1 MKSASGSGSSTSC
14 SRGAELWGKKSAATP
29 QPAPPPERGRPVAD
43 AERSEAQATGWG
55 SATTTMT
62 PTPTLPLAG
71 GGSALIS
78 RRDRGSLTTA
88 LNRLLR
94 FATLPNLMLVACA
107 VVAVWFVAVPLSALL
122 YNAFTEDTGF
132 GPGAFSLDNFVEA
145 YSSWHIPRLFRNSLI
160 FAIATALTTFVMGAL
175 VAWVVERTD
184 APGAMFFHTLSLL
197 SFAIPG
203 LLMAMAWIFVFSPN
217 IGWGNAVLKSVL
229 GLTEAPVNIYSMAGM
244 TWALSSHYFP
254 LAYLA
259 LGPALRVLDVRM
271 EEAALMSGG
280 NYPQVFTRVTVP
292 LLRPAILSAL
302 LLLFVMGMASYEVPR
317 LIGRP
322 ARIDVF
328 TTDIQGAI
336 ISTPP
341 AFGVASALGLT
352 LLAICVLAVLFYRR
366 ATRHAEAFATIT
378 GKGYRPTRVRLG
390 RWRWPVALGI
400 GAMFVLALGLPLLT
414 LIWQSFFRNLA
425 QPFFSSTASATLDNY
440 DFILRYPIFL
450 AAVKTSVLLGVMSA
464 TIVAG
469 LTFVMA
475 WIAHRSLPR
484 YGFILDALAF
494 APIAIPGV
502 IVGAGILV
510 AYLMLPIPIYNTIW
524 ILLVAYVTLYLPY
537 GMRFASSGITQIH
550 RELEEVAAV
559 SGAGL
564 GRIFGRIILPLLAPV
579 LLAGWIYVFVL
590 AVREL
595 GASIFLVGPGTHV
608 LGTISL
614 TMWEE
619 GGSYG
624 AVAALGVVQIIPLI
638 AIVAGLRAIELRIQ
652 RRAQVPES

>member
-1 MKSASGSGSSTSC
+1 LSITNGRVDGLPA
-14 SRGAELWGKKSAATP
+14 LAAV
-29 QPAPPPERGRPVAD
+29 GRIARVV
-43 AERSEAQATGWG
+43 
-55 SATTTMT
+55 
-62 PTPTLPLAG
+62 
-71 GGSALIS
+71 
-78 RRDRGSLTTA
+78 
-88 LNRLLR
+88 
-94 FATLPNLMLVACA
+94 TLPNIALVACVLA
-107 VVAVWFVAVPLSALL
+107 AVWFVFVPLSALV

-145 YSSWHIPRLFRNSLI
+145 YSSWHILRLFWNSLV
-160 FAIATALTTFVMGAL
+160 FACATALTTFVMGAL

-184 APGAMFFHTLSLL
+184 APGGALFHTLSLL

-217 IGWGNAVLKSVL
+217 IGWGNAVLKSAF
-229 GLTEAPVNIYSMAGM
+229 GLAEAPVNIYSMAGM
-244 TWALSSHYFP
+244 TWALASHYFP

-280 NYPQVFTRVTVP
+280 NFAQVFGRVTLP

-336 ISTPP
+336 IATPP

-352 LLAICVLAVLFYRR
+352 LLAICVLAVFFYRR
-366 ATRHAEAFATIT
+366 ATRHAESFATIT
-378 GKGYRPTRVRLG
+378 GKGYRPTRVKLG
-390 RWRWPVALGI
+390 RGRWPVALGL
-400 GAMFVLALGLPLLT
+400 GAMFAIALGLPLVT
-414 LIWQSFFRNLA
+414 LVWQSFFRNLA
-425 QPFFSSTASATLDNY
+425 QPFYSSAALATLDNY

-450 AAVKTSVLLGVMSA
+450 AAVKTSVLLAAMAA

-475 WIAHRSLPR
+475 WIAQRSLPR

-550 RELEEVAAV
+550 RELEEMASV
-559 SGAGL
+559 SGASL
-564 GRIFGRIILPLLAPV
+564 GQTFGRIMLPLLAPV

-624 AVAALGVVQIIPLI
+624 AVAALGVLQIVPLI
-638 AIVAGLRAIELRIQ
+638 VIVAALRAIELRIQ
-652 RRAQVPES
+652 RRAQGISAAP

>member
-1 MKSASGSGSSTSC
+1 VAIGAASV
-14 SRGAELWGKKSAATP
+14 
-29 QPAPPPERGRPVAD
+29 VAD
-43 AERSEAQATGWG
+43 DVGRWPGRW
-55 SATTTMT
+55 
-62 PTPTLPLAG
+62 
-71 GGSALIS
+71 
-78 RRDRGSLTTA
+78 
-88 LNRLLR
+88 LR
-94 FATLPNLMLVACA
+94 LPNLLLAAC
-107 VVAVWFVAVPLSALL
+107 VVLAVWFVFVPISALI
-122 YNAFTEDTGF
+122 YNAFTEDTSF

-145 YSSWHIPRLFRNSLI
+145 YASWSILRLLRNSLI
-160 FAIATALTTFVMGAL
+160 FAVATAVTTFAMGAL
-175 VAWVVERTD
+175 VAWVVERSD
-184 APGAMFFHTLSLL
+184 APGCALFHTLSLL
-197 SFAIPG
+197 SFAVPG

-217 IGWGNAVLKSVL
+217 IGWGNALIKSAF
-229 GLTEAPVNIYSMAGM
+229 GLSEAPVNIYSIAGM
-244 TWALSSHYFP
+244 TWALASHYFP
-254 LAYLA
+254 LAYLS

-271 EEAALMSGG
+271 EEAGLVAGG
-280 NYPQVFTRVTVP
+280 RYGKVLARITLP

-322 ARIDVF
+322 ARLDVF

-336 ISTPP
+336 IATPP
-341 AFGVASALGLT
+341 QFGVASALSLM

-378 GKGYRPTRVRLG
+378 GKGYMPTRVKLG
-390 RWRWPVALGI
+390 RWRWPVAIGVGI
-400 GAMFVLALGLPLLT
+400 MFLFALGLPLFT

-425 QPFFSSTASATLDNY
+425 QPFLSSGAHFTLENY
-440 DFILRYPIFL
+440 EFILSYPIFL
-450 AAVKTSVLLGVMSA
+450 AAVKTSVILAALSA

-475 WIAHRSLPR
+475 WIAQRALPR
-484 YGFILDALAF
+484 YGFVLDALAF

-537 GMRFASSGITQIH
+537 GMRFASSGIAQIH
-550 RELEEVAAV
+550 RELEEMAAM
-559 SGAGL
+559 SGAGV
-564 GRIFGRIILPLLAPV
+564 GQIFGRIVLPLLAPT

-624 AVAALGVVQIIPLI
+624 AVAALGVIQIVPLI
-638 AIVAGLRAIELRIQ
+638 VIVAALRWLELRIQ
-652 RRAQVPES
+652 RRAQAQSA

>member
-1 MKSASGSGSSTSC
+1 VTVANN
-14 SRGAELWGKKSAATP
+14 RLA
-29 QPAPPPERGRPVAD
+29 GRP
-43 AERSEAQATGWG
+43 
-55 SATTTMT
+55 
-62 PTPTLPLAG
+62 AG
-71 GGSALIS
+71 AAVS
-78 RRDRGSLTTA
+78 RA
-88 LNRLLR
+88 VRL
-94 FATLPNLMLVACA
+94 ATLPNILLVACV
-107 VVAVWFVAVPLSALL
+107 VVAVWLVFVPLSALL

-132 GPGAFSLDNFVEA
+132 GPGAFSLDNFIEA
-145 YSSWHIPRLFRNSLI
+145 YSSWHILRLFWNSLV
-160 FAIATALTTFVMGAL
+160 FALGTAVTTFVMGAL

-184 APGAMFFHTLSLL
+184 APGATLFHTLSLL
-197 SFAIPG
+197 SFAVPG

-217 IGWGNAVLKSVL
+217 IGWGNAVLMSAFGL
-229 GLTEAPVNIYSMAGM
+229 GEPPVNIYSMAGM

-271 EEAALMSGG
+271 EEAGLMSGG
-280 NYPQVFTRVTVP
+280 NYPQVFTRVTLP

-341 AFGVASALGLT
+341 AFGVASALGVT
-352 LLAICVLAVLFYRR
+352 LLAICIMAVYFYRR
-366 ATRHAEAFATIT
+366 ATRHAESFATIT
-378 GKGYRPTRVRLG
+378 GKGYRPTRVKLG
-390 RWRWPVALGI
+390 PWRWPVALGI
-400 GAMFVLALGLPLLT
+400 GAMFALALGLPLLT
-414 LIWQSFFRNLA
+414 LVWQSFFRNLA
-425 QPFFSSTASATLDNY
+425 QPFFSSAAQATLDNY
-440 DFILRYPIFL
+440 DFILSYPIFL
-450 AAVKTSVLLGVMSA
+450 SAVKTSVLLAAMAA

-475 WIAHRSLPR
+475 WIAQRSLPR
-484 YGFILDALAF
+484 YGFLLDALAF

-550 RELEEVAAV
+550 RELEEAA
-559 SGAGL
+559 SMAGAGL
-564 GRIFGRIILPLLAPV
+564 GQTFRRIMLPLLAPV

-624 AVAALGVVQIIPLI
+624 AVAALGVIQIVPLAI
-638 AIVAGLRAIELRIQ
+638 IVAGLRAVELHIQ
-652 RRAQVPES
+652 RRAQAQQS

>member
-1 MKSASGSGSSTSC
+1 MTVANNRLAG
-14 SRGAELWGKKSAATP
+14 
-29 QPAPPPERGRPVAD
+29 QPAGAAV
-43 AERSEAQATGWG
+43 
-55 SATTTMT
+55 
-62 PTPTLPLAG
+62 
-71 GGSALIS
+71 S
-78 RRDRGSLTTA
+78 RAVGL
-88 LNRLLR
+88 
-94 FATLPNLMLVACA
+94 ATLPNILLVACV
-107 VVAVWFVAVPLSALL
+107 VVAVWLVFVPLSALL

-132 GPGAFSLDNFVEA
+132 GPGAFSLDNFIEA
-145 YSSWHIPRLFRNSLI
+145 YSSWHILRLFWNSLV
-160 FAIATALTTFVMGAL
+160 FALGTAVTTFVMGAL

-184 APGAMFFHTLSLL
+184 APGATLFHTLSLL
-197 SFAIPG
+197 SFAVPG

-217 IGWGNAVLKSVL
+217 IGWGNAVLMSAFGL
-229 GLTEAPVNIYSMAGM
+229 GEPPVNIYSMAGM

-271 EEAALMSGG
+271 EEAGLMSGG
-280 NYPQVFTRVTVP
+280 NYPQVFTRVTLP

-341 AFGVASALGLT
+341 AFGVASALGVT
-352 LLAICVLAVLFYRR
+352 LLAICILAVYFYRR
-366 ATRHAEAFATIT
+366 ATRHAEFFATIT
-378 GKGYRPTRVRLG
+378 GKGYRPTRVKLG
-390 RWRWPVALGI
+390 PWRWPVALGI
-400 GAMFVLALGLPLLT
+400 GAMFALALGLPLLT
-414 LIWQSFFRNLA
+414 LVWQSFFRNLA
-425 QPFFSSTASATLDNY
+425 QPFFSSAAQATLDNY
-440 DFILRYPIFL
+440 DFILSYPIFL
-450 AAVKTSVLLGVMSA
+450 SAVKTSVLLAAMAAS
-464 TIVAG
+464 IVAG

-475 WIAHRSLPR
+475 WIAQRSLPR
-484 YGFILDALAF
+484 YGFLLDALAF

-550 RELEEVAAV
+550 RELEEAASM

-564 GRIFGRIILPLLAPV
+564 GQTFRKIMLPLLAPV

-624 AVAALGVVQIIPLI
+624 AVAALGVIQIIPLAI
-638 AIVAGLRAIELRIQ
+638 IVAGLRAVELRIQ
-652 RRAQVPES
+652 RRAQAQQS

>member
-1 MKSASGSGSSTSC
+1 MSWLRDDG
-14 SRGAELWGKKSAATP
+14 
-29 QPAPPPERGRPVAD
+29 Q
-43 AERSEAQATGWG
+43 
-55 SATTTMT
+55 
-62 PTPTLPLAG
+62 
-71 GGSALIS
+71 
-78 RRDRGSLTTA
+78 RRAR
-88 LNRLLR
+88 RL
-94 FATLPNLMLVACA
+94 TLPNVLLVAC
-107 VVAVWFVAVPLSALL
+107 VVAAVWFVVVPISALL

-145 YSSWHIPRLFRNSLI
+145 YSSWHILRLFRNSLI
-160 FAIATALTTFVMGAL
+160 FAIATAVTTFIMGAL
-175 VAWVVERTD
+175 IAWVVERTD
-184 APGAMFFHTLSLL
+184 APGASLFHTLSLL
-197 SFAIPG
+197 SFAVPG
-203 LLMAMAWIFVFSPN
+203 LLMAMAWIFVLSPN
-217 IGWGNAVLKSVL
+217 IGWGNAALKAAF
-229 GLTEAPVNIYSMAGM
+229 GLAESPLNIYSMAGM

-259 LGPALRVLDVRM
+259 LGPALRVLDMRM
-271 EEAALMSGG
+271 EEAALMAGG
-280 NYPQVFTRVTVP
+280 SYGQVFARVTLP

-336 ISTPP
+336 ISAPP
-341 AFGVASALGLT
+341 QFGVASALSLT
-352 LLAICVLAVLFYRR
+352 LLGICVLAVSLYRR
-366 ATRHAEAFATIT
+366 ATRHADAFATIT
-378 GKGYRPTRVRLG
+378 GKGYKPPRVKLG
-390 RWRWPVALGI
+390 RWRWPVALGV
-400 GAMFVLALGLPLLT
+400 GALFVCALGLPLLT

-425 QPFFSSTASATLDNY
+425 QPFVSSGAPATLENY
-440 DFILRYPIFL
+440 DFILSYPIFL
-450 AAVKTSVLLGVMSA
+450 SAVKTSVILAAMAA
-464 TIVAG
+464 TIVAA

-475 WIAHRSLPR
+475 WIAQRALPR

-524 ILLVAYVTLYLPY
+524 ILLVAYVTLYLPC

-550 RELEEVAAV
+550 RELEEAAAV

-564 GRIFGRIILPLLAPV
+564 AQIFSRIILPLLAPV

-624 AVAALGVVQIIPLI
+624 AVAALGVVQIVPLI
-638 AIVAGLRAIELRIQ
+638 AIVAGLRAVELRIQ
-652 RRAQVPES
+652 RRAQVPEV

>member
-1 MKSASGSGSSTSC
+1 M
-14 SRGAELWGKKSAATP
+14 AA
-29 QPAPPPERGRPVAD
+29 ARIA
-43 AERSEAQATGWG
+43 
-55 SATTTMT
+55 
-62 PTPTLPLAG
+62 
-71 GGSALIS
+71 
-78 RRDRGSLTTA
+78 
-88 LNRLLR
+88 RLVS
-94 FATLPNLMLVACA
+94 LPNLALLACVLA
-107 VVAVWFVAVPLSALL
+107 AVWLVFVPLSALL

-145 YSSWHIPRLFRNSLI
+145 YSSWHILRLFRNSLV
-160 FAIATALTTFVMGAL
+160 FATATALATFVMGGL

-184 APGAMFFHTLSLL
+184 APGATLFHTLSLL
-197 SFAIPG
+197 SFAVPG
-203 LLMAMAWIFVFSPN
+203 LLMAMAWIFVLSPN
-217 IGWGNAVLKSVL
+217 IGWGNAVLKSL
-229 GLTEAPVNIYSMAGM
+229 FGLAEAPLNIYSMAGM
-244 TWALSSHYFP
+244 TWALASHYFP

-280 NYPQVFTRVTVP
+280 SIGQVFARVTMP

-336 ISTPP
+336 IATPP
-341 AFGVASALGLT
+341 SFGVASALGLT
-352 LLAICVLAVLFYRR
+352 LLAICVLAVFLYRR

-378 GKGYRPTRVRLG
+378 GKGYRPTRVKLG
-390 RWRWPVALGI
+390 RWRWPVALGL
-400 GAMFVLALGLPLLT
+400 GAMFAIALGLPLLT
-414 LIWQSFFRNLA
+414 LVWQSFFRNLA
-425 QPFFSSTASATLDNY
+425 QPFFSSAAQATLDNY

-450 AAVKTSVLLGVMSA
+450 SAVKTSVLLAAMAA
-464 TIVAG
+464 TIVAA

-475 WIAHRSLPR
+475 WIAQRALPR
-484 YGFILDALAF
+484 YGFLLDALAF

-550 RELEEVAAV
+550 RELEEMASV
-559 SGAGL
+559 SGASL
-564 GRIFGRIILPLLAPV
+564 GQTFGRIMLPLLAPV

-624 AVAALGVVQIIPLI
+624 AVAALGVIQIVPLI

-652 RRAQVPES
+652 RRAQVQQPS

>member
-1 MKSASGSGSSTSC
+1 LSIANGRLG
-14 SRGAELWGKKSAATP
+14 ELPRIDTVGRLAAL
-29 QPAPPPERGRPVAD
+29 V
-43 AERSEAQATGWG
+43 S
-55 SATTTMT
+55 
-62 PTPTLPLAG
+62 
-71 GGSALIS
+71 
-78 RRDRGSLTTA
+78 
-88 LNRLLR
+88 
-94 FATLPNLMLVACA
+94 LPNIALVAC
-107 VVAVWFVAVPLSALL
+107 VVVSIWLVLVPLSALL

-132 GPGAFSLDNFVEA
+132 GPGDFSLDNFVEA
-145 YSSWHIPRLFRNSLI
+145 YSSWHILGLLWNSVV
-160 FAIATALTTFVMGAL
+160 FAVGTALTTFVMGAL

-184 APGAMFFHTLSLL
+184 APGASLFHTLSLL
-197 SFAIPG
+197 SFAVPG
-203 LLMAMAWIFVFSPN
+203 LLIAMAWIFVFSPN
-217 IGWGNAVLKSVL
+217 IGWGNAVLKAAF
-229 GLTEAPVNIYSMAGM
+229 GLSEAPVNIYSMAGM

-254 LAYLA
+254 LAYLV
-259 LGPALRVLDVRM
+259 LGPALRALDLRM
-271 EEAALMSGG
+271 EEAALMAGG
-280 NYPQVFTRVTVP
+280 SYPQVFARVTLP

-336 ISTPP
+336 IAAPP

-366 ATRHAEAFATIT
+366 ATQHADSFATVT
-378 GKGYRPTRVRLG
+378 GKGYRPARIKLG
-390 RWRWPVALGI
+390 RARWPVALGI
-400 GAMFVLALGLPLLT
+400 GAMFVFALGLPLVT

-425 QPFFSSTASATLDNY
+425 QPFVFTSARAALDNY
-440 DFILRYPIFL
+440 EFILSYPIFL
-450 AAVKTSVLLGVMSA
+450 AAVKTSVLLAAMAA

-475 WIAHRSLPR
+475 WIAQRSLPR
-484 YGFILDALAF
+484 YGFVLDALAF

-502 IVGAGILV
+502 IVGAGILI

-537 GMRFASSGITQIH
+537 GMRFASSGIAQIH
-550 RELEEVAAV
+550 RELEEMAAV

-564 GRIFGRIILPLLAPV
+564 AQIFLRIMLPLLAPV

-624 AVAALGVVQIIPLI
+624 AVAALGVIQIVPLVV
-638 AIVAGLRAIELRIQ
+638 IVAGLRSIELRMQ
-652 RRAQVPES
+652 RRVQGVGAAA

>member
-1 MKSASGSGSSTSC
+1 VAVGAASVL
-14 SRGAELWGKKSAATP
+14 ADDVGKW
-29 QPAPPPERGRPVAD
+29 PV
-43 AERSEAQATGWG
+43 RW
-55 SATTTMT
+55 
-62 PTPTLPLAG
+62 
-71 GGSALIS
+71 
-78 RRDRGSLTTA
+78 
-88 LNRLLR
+88 LR
-94 FATLPNLMLVACA
+94 LPNLLLAAC
-107 VVAVWFVAVPLSALL
+107 VLLAVWFVFVPVSALI
-122 YNAFTEDTGF
+122 YNAFTEDTSF

-145 YSSWHIPRLFRNSLI
+145 YASWSILRLFRNSLI
-160 FAIATALTTFVMGAL
+160 FAIGTAVLTFAMGAL
-175 VAWVVERTD
+175 VAWVVERSD
-184 APGAMFFHTLSLL
+184 APGGSLFHTLSLL
-197 SFAIPG
+197 SFAVPG

-217 IGWGNAVLKSVL
+217 IGWGNALLKSAF

-244 TWALSSHYFP
+244 TWALASHYFP
-254 LAYLA
+254 LAYLS

-271 EEAALMSGG
+271 EEAGLIAGG
-280 NYPQVFTRVTVP
+280 RYAQVFARITLP

-341 AFGVASALGLT
+341 QFGVASALSLT
-352 LLAICVLAVLFYRR
+352 LLAICVLAVFFYRR

-378 GKGYRPTRVRLG
+378 GKGYMPTRVKLG
-390 RWRWPVALGI
+390 RWRWPVAVGVGI
-400 GAMFVLALGLPLLT
+400 MFVLALGLPLFT

-425 QPFFSSTASATLDNY
+425 QPFFSSSANVTLENY
-440 DFILRYPIFL
+440 EFILSYPIFL
-450 AAVKTSVLLGVMSA
+450 AAVKTSVILAALAA

-475 WIAHRSLPR
+475 WIAHRALPR

-550 RELEEVAAV
+550 RELEEMAAM
-559 SGAGL
+559 SGAGIGQIL
-564 GRIFGRIILPLLAPV
+564 GRIMLPLLAPV

-624 AVAALGVVQIIPLI
+624 AVAALGVVQIVPLI
-638 AIVAGLRAIELRIQ
+638 VIVAGLRFLELRIQ
-652 RRAQVPES
+652 RRAQVKPA